1 MKKLLIEVYKGP
13 FAEYNGQRP
22 EVLPNGPTKWDQHY
36 VKYVNGLQAD
46 IMRKKNCLGL
56 FLQATTTPISLF
68 LKNRNARIVQ
78 KKMTLLFP

>member
-1 MKKLLIEVYKGP
+1 MYVPPTQGDYPDYSSSSEESSEIEGK
-13 FAEYNGQRP
+13 
-22 EVLPNGPTKWDQHY
+22 PTKWNQHY
-36 VKYVNGLQAD
+36 IKYVNGLQAD